1 MLAEDNMTGL
11 LTAKTV
17 AILHHIFKYIFVTD
31 FGLLIMKADFVA
43 CFVKTDIGHDS
54 GYDHVV
60 FQLSDLF

>member
-1 MLAEDNMTGL
+1 MFAEDDMTGL

-31 FGLLIMKADFVA
+31 FGLLIMKANFVA
-43 CFVKTDIGHDS
+43 CFIETNIGHDG
-54 GYDHVV
+54 GYNHVV